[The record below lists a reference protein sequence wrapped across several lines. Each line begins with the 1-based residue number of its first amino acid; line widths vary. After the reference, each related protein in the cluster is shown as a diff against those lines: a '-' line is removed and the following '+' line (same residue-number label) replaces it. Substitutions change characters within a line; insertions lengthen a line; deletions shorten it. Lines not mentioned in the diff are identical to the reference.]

1 MPQPVVRSLL
11 ICVALA
17 AAGCASRSAGP
28 LAVRPV
34 QVVELPS
41 ERAVDARAE
50 LPLDEVPPRPHLQ
63 PPAATEDSDR
73 PPPIEA
79 VQLFAQ
85 ARIAILDNERYT
97 AINLLEKAIALDPG
111 SFQLHQMLG
120 AQYQGDDTTDD
131 RSIAAFEQAAA
142 IDPDHLDL
150 QINLG
155 RQYLAG
161 GKTALGIEH
170 LLLALQTTA
179 YGQDDPADAEAEL
192 FLSNALEQ
200 QGYNRAA
207 LTLLQRLSVRLNNPG
222 MAMRAEPAM
231 AMLLDHPEEVMLRIG
246 LLQQKRGH
254 NAEALAAYQ
263 SVAQS
268 NPGDVDL
275 QGRIIQVLAAM
286 GRHDEAAQHA
296 ADLMVQAQG
305 RDPSLQLLRTAMR
318 DAGGDLA
325 VSDILGRLYQQHP
338 NIPELLFDR
347 IDLLRSLNRGEE
359 ADRALADAAAVH
371 ADDLDLAAHEFHA
384 LAGRGDRPGAAR
396 FIIQITARHPEW
408 TPEAAQLFDEI
419 LRPTSTGRLRL
430 EDLRGLKLDPS
441 EEPARLYWIAHWAT
455 VWHRDGIAQ
464 RAIEQA
470 VALKPVFAPA
480 YREQLT
486 RLWAEMDG
494 TPPTT
499 NPSAD
504 ALAAQAAATNPS
516 LGAELRGLILL
527 RLNQPAEATE
537 MLAAAMKN
545 GPRDAELAVEYADA
559 LSAGGDEPGFES
571 AMWKLLSDHPSYEY
585 GYLKLYGYYV
595 ERGSEEMNDRVLS
608 TWLSADPDNVD
619 ALRLQAREYF
629 SSNRADAAE
638 AILLRLLNRHADD
651 PDVLAALE
659 NFYLQTGQPDA
670 LPQKLEQLV
679 AHDPGNF
686 AAVETLSELYI
697 DQHQPANAAR
707 ILDIASKFNA
717 RDPDLLYNLSGLYS
731 RNDQQTAAEQMLR
744 DVLRLDP
751 THSGA
756 SNDLGY
762 FLSEEGRDLPEAEAL
777 IRRAVEAEPF
787 NTAFLDSMGWVLYKR
802 GRFAEAEKFLQR
814 AIVPES
820 DADPIVLNHLGDDL
834 YRLGE
839 KEAAAQTWKRAGERL
854 LISGDDPDSVKGLGQ
869 ELQQKQQELDAGH
882 PVDVAPTTQPA
893 ATIGPQAEK

>member
-1 MPQPVVRSLL
+1 MLQPVARRGFLV
-11 ICVALA
+11 VALM
-17 AAGCASRSAGP
+17 AAGCAT
-28 LAVRPV
+28 RPPAPV
-34 QVVELPS
+34 AARPTQVLELPS
-41 ERAVDARAE
+41 TRAVDVRAE
-50 LPLDEVPPRPHLQ
+50 LPLDDVPPRPQLRR
-63 PPAATEDSDR
+63 PAASADSDR

-97 AINLLEKAIALDPG
+97 AINLLEKAVALDPG
-111 SFQLHQMLG
+111 SFELHEMLG
-120 AQYQGDDTTDD
+120 TQYQGNDTSDD
-131 RSIAAFEQAAA
+131 RSITAFENAAK

-150 QINLG
+150 QVNLG

-161 GKTALGIEH
+161 GKTSLGIEH

-207 LTLLQRLSVRLNNPG
+207 LTLLERLSVRLNNPG

-231 AMLLDHPEEVMLRIG
+231 ALLLDHPEEVMLRIG

-268 NPGDVDL
+268 NPSDVDL
-275 QGRIIQVLAAM
+275 QGRMIEVLAAM
-286 GRHDEAAQHA
+286 GRHDEAAQRA
-296 ADLMVQAQG
+296 SDLMVQLQG

-325 VSDILGRLYQQHP
+325 VSEVLGRLYQQHP
-338 NIPELLFDR
+338 NIPQLLFDR
-347 IDLLRSLNRGEE
+347 VDLLHSLNRGEE

-371 ADDLDLAAHEFHA
+371 GDDLELAAHRFHA
-384 LAGRGDRPGAAR
+384 LAGRGDRTEAAR

-408 TPEAAQLFDEI
+408 TPEATQLFDEI
-419 LRPTSTGRLRL
+419 LRPTSAGRLRL
-430 EDLRGLKLDPS
+430 EDLRGLKLDAS
-441 EEPARLYWIAHWAT
+441 MEPARLYWIAHWAS
-455 VWHRDGIAQ
+455 VWHRDGTAQKAIAQ
-464 RAIEQA
+464 A
-470 VALKPVFAPA
+470 VTINPVFAPA
-480 YREQLT
+480 YREQLSQ
-486 RLWAEMDG
+486 LWAQIEG
-494 TPPTT
+494 APTT

-504 ALAAQAAATNPS
+504 ALAQRAAAANPS

-527 RLNQPAEATE
+527 RLNQPGEAAQE
-537 MLAAAMKN
+537 LAAAMKS
-545 GPRDAELAVEYADA
+545 GPSDAELALEHAGA
-559 LSAGGDEPGFES
+559 LSANGDEPGFES
-571 AMWKLLSDHPSYEY
+571 AMWKLLSDHPTYED
-585 GYLKLYGYYV
+585 GYLALYGYYV
-595 ERGSEEMNDRVLS
+595 ARGSEEMNDRVLS
-608 TWLSADPDNVD
+608 TWLSADPDNVN
-619 ALRLQAREYF
+619 ALRLQARDYF
-629 SSNRADAAE
+629 TANRADAAE

-651 PDVLAALE
+651 PDVLGALE
-659 NFYLQTGQPDA
+659 NFYVQTSRPDA

-686 AAVETLSELYI
+686 AAIESLSDLYI
-697 DQHQPANAAR
+697 DQHQPADAAR

-717 RDPDLLYNLSGLYS
+717 ADPDLLYNLSGLYS
-731 RNDQQTAAEQMLR
+731 RNDQKAAAEQALR

-777 IRRAVEAEPF
+777 IRRAVEAEPL
-787 NTAFLDSMGWVLYKR
+787 NTAFLDSLGWVLYKR
-802 GRFAEAEKFLQR
+802 GRFAEAEKFLER
-814 AIVPES
+814 ATLPES

-839 KEAAAQTWKRAGERL
+839 KEAAARTWKKAGERL
-854 LISGDDPDSVKGLGQ
+854 LVSGDDPQSVKGLAE

-893 ATIGPQAEK
+893 TPIGPQAEK